1 MKKLLAL
8 IAASL
13 ALCAC
18 DTVNTVERA
27 NPSAN
32 KKMVDD
38 IRIVTDSW
46 LTRISGNIHLQPH
59 KRQAAQAAP
68 HLTGLAWGSRYSHY

>member
-27 NPSAN
+27 NLSAN

-38 IRIVTDSW
+38 QNCHRLRS
-46 LTRISGNIHLQPH
+46 
-59 KRQAAQAAP
+59 
-68 HLTGLAWGSRYSHY
+68 